1 MIAIEKTQT
10 VKSSGIKDSVSFGIK
25 ADGFAHIFNVLRNQ
39 LYSDKILAVIRE
51 YSCNAVDANVEA
63 GKGATP
69 ISVSLPNRL
78 CSTFKVRDF
87 GNGLTDADI
96 HDIYAFYGESTKR
109 KSNAM
114 IGQLG
119 LGSKSAFAYGDN
131 FVINSFVNGVKNT
144 YNAFIDDS
152 QVGQIA
158 KLGSEA
164 TTETN
169 GVEIVISVKD
179 CDYEVFRTK
188 AEGLFK
194 HFKVQPIVKGA
205 AVDLTK
211 SECVL
216 SGSFWGIYA
225 SQFTSNFALA
235 VMGNIAYPIDFYS
248 LKSTDNNL
256 TKLLSANL
264 VIEFEIGE
272 LDISA
277 SREKLQYTDRAIK
290 AIIAKTDKIFSEM
303 NAKVEE
309 KLKNCETLFQAKK
322 IYGSIFDYQSP
333 LHCISGLIKKVSW
346 KKTPLLD
353 SRIAFDYKDCS
364 STQASALAHVRS
376 YAKSWRGTKISS
388 NELTSLE
395 CSENAV
401 LILNDKGITNGIT
414 NRVHDLL
421 NIKGKRPVVFSIKDK
436 SFFAKYNLDETKDF
450 ILLSSLP
457 VYSFASSGGVSAVKS
472 PKHSSKEF
480 IFDVTKT
487 SWASTRSHFWIQ
499 ESVDIAND
507 SGVYVEIENFD
518 FKANGGF
525 THPQN
530 LSSYIKNL
538 NSLGITAPKI
548 YGFKKHVMD
557 KVKKNAKFIPL
568 SKYIKDTLENFAK
581 TNKLS
586 QNLADRQGYNKFK
599 ADWWNV
605 SRVSFDANSPL
616 TVALNKIKLCQN
628 NANETKLETI
638 LAAFTFFAVEIEQ
651 VKPTYELDK
660 VNEEILKMYSMF
672 NLCNWYSVAAVAEN
686 KRHFIEYVEK
696 VDAFNKISNS

>member
-63 GKGATP
+63 GKSATP

-518 FKANGGF
+518 FKTTSGF

-586 QNLADRQGYNKFK
+586 QNIADRQGYNKFK
-599 ADWWNV
+599 MDWWNLSSV
-605 SRVSFDANSPL
+605 TFDANSPL
-616 TVALNKIKLCQN
+616 AVALKKIKFCQDKV
-628 NANETKLETI
+628 NETKLQTI

-672 NLCNWYSVAAVAEN
+672 NICNWWSVAEN
-686 KRHFIEYVEK
+686 KNHFVEYVEK

>member
-1 MIAIEKTQT
+1 
-10 VKSSGIKDSVSFGIK
+10 
-25 ADGFAHIFNVLRNQ
+25 
-39 LYSDKILAVIRE
+39 
-51 YSCNAVDANVEA
+51 
-63 GKGATP
+63 
-69 ISVSLPNRL
+69 
-78 CSTFKVRDF
+78 
-87 GNGLTDADI
+87 
-96 HDIYAFYGESTKR
+96 
-109 KSNAM
+109 
-114 IGQLG
+114 
-119 LGSKSAFAYGDN
+119 
-131 FVINSFVNGVKNT
+131 
-144 YNAFIDDS
+144 
-152 QVGQIA
+152 
-158 KLGSEA
+158 
-164 TTETN
+164 
-169 GVEIVISVKD
+169 
-179 CDYEVFRTK
+179 
-188 AEGLFK
+188 
-194 HFKVQPIVKGA
+194 
-205 AVDLTK
+205 
-211 SECVL
+211 
-216 SGSFWGIYA
+216 
-225 SQFTSNFALA
+225 
-235 VMGNIAYPIDFYS
+235 MGNIAYPIDFYS

-346 KKTPLLD
+346 NKKPLLD

-364 STQASALAHVRS
+364 STQTSALAYVRS

-395 CSENAV
+395 CSENVV
-401 LILNDKGITNGIT
+401 LILNDKGIKNGVT
-414 NRVHDLL
+414 NRVHDL
-421 NIKGKRPVVFSIKDK
+421 IHTKGKRPVVFHIKDK

-518 FKANGGF
+518 FKTTSGF

-538 NSLGITAPKI
+538 KSLGVTAPKI

-616 TVALNKIKLCQN
+616 AVALKKIKLCQN

-660 VNEEILKMYSMF
+660 INEEILKMYSMF
-672 NLCNWYSVAAVAEN
+672 NICHWYSVAEN
-686 KRHFIEYVEK
+686 KNHFIEYVEK

>member
-63 GKGATP
+63 GKSATP

-194 HFKVQPIVKGA
+194 HFRVQPIVKGA
-205 AVDLTK
+205 TVDLTK

-457 VYSFASSGGVSAVKS
+457 VHSFASSGGVSAAKS

-487 SWASTRSHFWIQ
+487 SWGSTRSHFWIQ

-518 FKANGGF
+518 FKTTSGF

-538 NSLGITAPKI
+538 KSLGITAPKI

-586 QNLADRQGYNKFK
+586 QNIADRQGYNKFK
-599 ADWWNV
+599 MDWWNLSSV
-605 SRVSFDANSPL
+605 TFDANSPL
-616 TVALNKIKLCQN
+616 AVALKKIKFCQDKV
-628 NANETKLETI
+628 NETKLETI

-651 VKPTYELDK
+651 VKPTYDLHK
-660 VNEEILKMYSMF
+660 VNEEIFKMYSIF
-672 NLCNWYSVAAVAEN
+672 NICNWWSVAEN
-686 KRHFIEYVEK
+686 KSHFIEYVEK